1 MIGNDLHKRKHEV
14 VFVERTDG
22 SRSTITREPAPNVN
36 GDGGAQTPP
45 LEVGSR
51 ELGGGGG
58 AEEFKETWLRLDQV
72 KERSTGQ
79 EEIEIESL
87 IVERLVERHTKWIN
101 AGKKA

>member
-1 MIGNDLHKRKHEV
+1 M
-14 VFVERTDG
+14 ERTDG

-36 GDGGAQTPP
+36 GNEGAQTPP
-45 LEVGSR
+45 LEVGNR
-51 ELGGGGG
+51 ELGGGG